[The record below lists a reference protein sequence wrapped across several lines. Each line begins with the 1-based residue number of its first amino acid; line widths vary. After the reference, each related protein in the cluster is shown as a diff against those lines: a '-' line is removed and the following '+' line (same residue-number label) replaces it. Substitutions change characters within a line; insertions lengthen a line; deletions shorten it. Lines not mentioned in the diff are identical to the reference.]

1 MFTGKQ
7 LTVLEGQATSI
18 FRVWQSMCTSLTAGP
33 KDEGSTHFQNFST
46 IYQATHQK
54 TQLHRYAVTTSV
66 TQEVELLRNK
76 NLLPQEQERSNEFHM
91 PISSSP

>member
-18 FRVWQSMCTSLTAGP
+18 FRVWQSMCTSLTARP
-33 KDEGSTHFQNFST
+33 KDEGSTHLQNFST

-54 TQLHRYAVTTSV
+54 TQLHRYAVVTSV
-66 TQEVELLRNK
+66 THEVELLKSK
-76 NLLPQEQERSNEFHM
+76 NLLLQEPENLNEFHM

>member
-18 FRVWQSMCTSLTAGP
+18 FRVWLSMCTSLTAGP
-33 KDEGSTHFQNFST
+33 KDKGSTHLQNFST

-66 TQEVELLRNK
+66 THEVELLK
-76 NLLPQEQERSNEFHM
+76 NLLLQEQESSNEFHM

>member
-1 MFTGKQ
+1 MFTGEQ

-33 KDEGSTHFQNFST
+33 KDEGSTHLQNFST
-46 IYQATHQK
+46 IYQATHHK
-54 TQLHRYAVTTSV
+54 TQLYRYAATTSV
-66 TQEVELLRNK
+66 THEAELLKNK
-76 NLLPQEQERSNEFHM
+76 NLLLREQESSNEFHM